1 MNEPNRLSVPGE
13 RAARQRL
20 EDVFARV
27 DELGPLD
34 LANLGVPLRDPER
47 RDALLADLRRA
58 VQARG
63 LGSLLDQARTAVHD
77 ALLARTSSE
86 FPAGTYSVTIRGS
99 ARVEDQVALM
109 NAIEDVVA
117 VAVAEDVIE
126 ADVARSLAEPGRAIL
141 GLPPLRLA
149 GAADDPPPGAD
160 ADPPWAP
167 SARDWEEAA
176 REAAPV
182 ERGALLPGVRGMWIA
197 FLAIAAVTGVIAA
210 LGWGVTAGEPL
221 VGALI
226 AVAVVAVCWT
236 LATFRRAA

>member
-13 RAARQRL
+13 RAARQRM
-20 EDVFARV
+20 EEVFVRLDA
-27 DELGPLD
+27 LGPLD
-34 LANLGVPLRDPER
+34 LANLGVPLRDPEQ

-58 VQARG
+58 VEKRG
-63 LGSLLDQARTAVHD
+63 LGNLLDQARSAVHD

-126 ADVARSLAEPGRAIL
+126 PGVARSLAEPGRAIL

-149 GAADDPPPGAD
+149 GAADDPAPGAE

-167 SARDWEEAA
+167 TARDWAEAD
-176 REAAPV
+176 RAAVPV
-182 ERGALLPGVRGMWIA
+182 DRGALLPGVRGMWLA
-197 FLAIAAVTGVIAA
+197 FLVIAAVTGVTAGLAWGIA
-210 LGWGVTAGEPL
+210 AGEPL
-221 VGALI
+221 VGGLI
-226 AVAVVAVCWT
+226 AVAVIAVCWT